1 MFKNYL
7 MIALRNFRRN
17 QLYASL
23 NVMGL
28 AVGIACFLL
37 LFVYVKHE
45 TSYDQFH
52 SKNKRLYRALL
63 HLKVYD
69 REVSQSATSASLAPT
84 IKKNYPEVDKATR
97 YLSTQNLLGYK
108 NKKLIVGDMAFVDP
122 DFTQMFDFEFIQ
134 GNPSKALINPKSI
147 VLTETYARKFFGTT
161 KNVLNKV
168 LEGQNGEKITVTGVV
183 KDVPSNSIIQFNSL
197 VSLSSRDTTKN
208 SFMSW
213 GRNFLKTFVLLKP
226 GADYKAF
233 NKKLYGLQ
241 ADLTKKGIF
250 SERYTKRALLQPLND
265 AYLVGYKGANQG
277 AQKFVYIF
285 AAVAGFIL
293 LIACINYM
301 NMATSGAMN
310 RAKEVGIRKV
320 VGSHRKQLIT
330 QFMLESFLMV
340 IIASLL
346 AMVFVELSLPY
357 LSKLSGKQLAFEWAN
372 ITNVS
377 LLAGLTLI
385 VSFLS
390 GLYPAFFM
398 SAFNTILVL
407 KGKFIR
413 NSKTARLRRGLVIFQ
428 FTLSSIIII
437 STWISFQQFSFM
449 MNKDLGYDNEKVYIV
464 PFYDSGKNGQKFKLF
479 KNKLLQNP
487 RVKAITASSAVPG
500 SQEWNNNLYD
510 YVYNGEKTSLTA
522 DVFLTEAGYPDFLGV
537 QMLKGNKLSPK
548 MRSDSSVQILINEA
562 FVQKAGWKLNSNDPA
577 FNPIGQKLEKGRM
590 TVVGV
595 FKNIHIRSLHFKI
608 KPMLMMYRPKEPL
621 QYIYARLQ
629 PQDLAQTIASVQTSF
644 TDIEKSFP
652 FEGFFMDQKF
662 AREYNEDQKRV
673 KLFTIFSVLTV
684 IVACLGLFGL
694 ASFTI
699 AQRTKEIGI
708 RKVLGASLSQ
718 ILQIITRDFVVL
730 VLLANLIAV
739 PVVLYFTSQ
748 WLESFAY
755 AASIN
760 YLVVFLLSGVI
771 AVGIA
776 LCTISWHVFRAA
788 GVNPVEVLK
797 DE

>member
-1 MFKNYL
+1 MFRNYL

-17 QLYASL
+17 QLYALL

-52 SKNKRLYRALL
+52 SKNKSLYRALL

-84 IKKNYPEVDKATR
+84 IKKNYPEIDRATR
-97 YLSTQNLLGYK
+97 YLNTQGLLGYN
-108 NKKLIVGDMAFVDP
+108 NKQLIIENMAFVDP
-122 DFTQMFDFEFIQ
+122 DFPHMFDFEFIQ
-134 GNPSKALINPKSI
+134 GNPAKALINPKSI
-147 VLTETYARKFFGTT
+147 VLTETYARKFFGST
-161 KNVLNKV
+161 KNALNNV
-168 LEGQNGEKITVTGVV
+168 LEGQNGEKVTVTGIV
-183 KDVPSNSIIQFNSL
+183 KDVPSNSMIQFNSL
-197 VSLSSRDTTKN
+197 VSFNSRDTTKN
-208 SFMSW
+208 NFMSW
-213 GRNFLKTFVLLKP
+213 GRNFLQTYVLLKP
-226 GADYKAF
+226 GTDYKAF
-233 NKKLYGLQ
+233 NKKLGGLQ
-241 ADLTKKGIF
+241 AELTKKGIF
-250 SERYTKRALLQPLND
+250 DERYTKRALLQPLND

-330 QFMLESFLMV
+330 QFMLESFLLV
-340 IIASLL
+340 SLATIL
-346 AMVFVELSLPY
+346 ALVFVELSLPY
-357 LSKLSGKQLAFEWAN
+357 LSTLSSKQLVFGWTNMAN
-372 ITNVS
+372 LGLILGLV
-377 LLAGLTLI
+377 LA

-407 KGKFIR
+407 KGKFVR
-413 NSKTARLRRGLVIFQ
+413 NSKTARLRKGLVVFQ
-428 FTLSSIIII
+428 FTLSAIIII

-449 MNKDLGYDNEKVYIV
+449 MNKNLGYDNERVYIV
-464 PFYDSGKNGQKFKLF
+464 PFYDGGKNGQKLKLF

-487 RVKAITASSAVPG
+487 KIKAITASSAVPG
-500 SQEWNNNLYD
+500 SQEWNNNLFD
-510 YVYNGEKTSLTA
+510 FVYKGEKTSITA
-522 DVFLTEAGYPDFLGV
+522 DVFLTEADYPDFMGIK
-537 QMLKGNKLSPK
+537 MLKGAKLSPK
-548 MRSDSSVQILINEA
+548 MRSDSSVQVLINEA
-562 FVQKAGWKLNSNDPA
+562 FVQKAGWKLNSNDPTL
-577 FNPIGQKLEKGRM
+577 NPIGQKLDKGRR

-608 KPMLMMYRPKEPL
+608 KPMVIAYRPKENL
-621 QYIYARLQ
+621 QYIYTRLQ
-629 PQDLAQTIASVQTSF
+629 TQDLSQTIASVQASF
-644 TDIEKSFP
+644 SDIEKRIP

-662 AREYNEDQKRV
+662 AKEYNEDQKRV
-673 KLFTIFSVLTV
+673 KLFTIFSILTV

-708 RKVLGASLSQ
+708 RKVLGASLGQ

-730 VLLANLIAV
+730 VVVANLIAI

-748 WLESFAY
+748 WLDSFAY
-755 AASIN
+755 AANIN
-760 YLVVFLLSGVI
+760 YLIVFLLSGII

-776 LCTISWHVFRAA
+776 LCTISWHVLRAA